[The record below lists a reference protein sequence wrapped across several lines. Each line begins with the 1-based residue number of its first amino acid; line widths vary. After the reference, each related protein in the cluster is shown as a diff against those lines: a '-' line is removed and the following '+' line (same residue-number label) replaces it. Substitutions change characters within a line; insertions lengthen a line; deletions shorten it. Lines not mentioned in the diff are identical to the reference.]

1 MSNNKRDYYRQL
13 QQVNKQKN
21 KVVLPTLFLQ
31 RAKTAEAAKK
41 ALGNHTKD

>member
-1 MSNNKRDYYRQL
+1 MSNNKLDYYRQL
-13 QQVNKQKN
+13 QQANKERN
-21 KVVLPTLFLQ
+21 KVILPTLFLQ